1 MPEFTQ
7 RSQMPCSVDELFD
20 WHMRPGAFARLSPP
34 WDRVEVERWAAPDQ
48 LGRQAIL
55 RVRLAPFVWKRWI
68 AEYREYVPGRMFR
81 DVQISGPFAAFDHRH
96 LMTPASAESA
106 WLEDRIDYAAPLG
119 AFGQWV
125 AGRWL
130 RRSLENLFA
139 YRHRTTADDLAALH
153 VAGGPPLRVLLSGS
167 TGLVGSS
174 LVPFLTAG
182 GHTVERLVRR
192 EGKFDEPVVPWASV
206 DDASSSS
213 NPLDRFDAVVHLAGE
228 GIAARRWTD
237 AQKNRIRDSRID
249 GTNRLCRA
257 LARLATPPQVL
268 VCASAVGIYGD
279 RGEESLTE
287 DSVPGEDFLAHVC
300 RDWEAATQPARD
312 AGIRVVSLRFGVILS
327 ARGGAL
333 QRMLPPFRMGVGGR
347 LGSGRQY
354 MSWVAIDDVVGAIHH
369 ALVAKRLAGPVN
381 VVAPHPATNAE
392 FTRTLGRVLRRP
404 AIFPL
409 PAFAARLAFGE
420 LADALLLASQR
431 VVPQRLTAS
440 GYRFRYSDLE
450 TALRFQLGR
459 IAGRREENEKC
470 VSNA

>member
-182 GHTVERLVRR
+182 GHTVERLVRAR
-192 EGKFDEPVVPWASV
+192 E
-206 DDASSSS
+206 SSTSRS
-213 NPLDRFDAVVHLAGE
+213 CPG
-228 GIAARRWTD
+228 RRSTTPHRR
-237 AQKNRIRDSRID
+237 RIRSTGLTLSCTLPAKGSR
-249 GTNRLCRA
+249 
-257 LARLATPPQVL
+257 
-268 VCASAVGIYGD
+268 
-279 RGEESLTE
+279 
-287 DSVPGEDFLAHVC
+287 
-300 RDWEAATQPARD
+300 RD
-312 AGIRVVSLRFGVILS
+312 AGR
-327 ARGGAL
+327 
-333 QRMLPPFRMGVGGR
+333 
-347 LGSGRQY
+347 
-354 MSWVAIDDVVGAIHH
+354 
-369 ALVAKRLAGPVN
+369 
-381 VVAPHPATNAE
+381 
-392 FTRTLGRVLRRP
+392 TRRRT
-404 AIFPL
+404 
-409 PAFAARLAFGE
+409 AFATVASTAR
-420 LADALLLASQR
+420 
-431 VVPQRLTAS
+431 TACA
-440 GYRFRYSDLE
+440 E
-450 TALRFQLGR
+450 P
-459 IAGRREENEKC
+459 
-470 VSNA
+470 